1 VDKEKLQEFKK
12 KVKEIYE
19 KAQEIYEK
27 ENMPTNNKE
36 EE

>member
-1 VDKEKLQEFKK
+1 MDKEKLQEFKK